1 MELWQWFAGVAG
13 GALVAS
19 FVTWLVCRA
28 QAQAREAR
36 VHGQYD
42 RAVASAEERS
52 RHLEKYIGQLQQH
65 GEQSRR
71 KLEQYQDA
79 LQTARARLA
88 ASVERNTRVP
98 ELEAQLA
105 NGAAELRVLR
115 EENTGHRARISE
127 LCTLLDDERRAADEK
142 FLVLEE
148 AKLHFR
154 DAFNALSAEALKTNN
169 QSFLQLAREN
179 LAQFQEQAR
188 GDLATRQ
195 NAIGDLVK
203 PLKESLEQVNARI
216 NAVEKDRASAYAQL
230 TEQVKVLA
238 AGHGQLQA
246 ETANLVKALR
256 APQARGRWGEIQ
268 LKRVV
273 EMAGMVAWCDFVE
286 QESRATDQGRQR
298 PDMIVKLPNAKRIV
312 VDAKVP
318 LKAYLDGLDAA
329 DEAGRALCLKDH
341 ARHVATHVQQL
352 GAKAYWSQF
361 DQSPEFVV
369 LFLPGEHFFSAA
381 LEQQPDL
388 IERGVA
394 QKVIIA
400 TPTTLI
406 ALLQAVAFGWRQERL
421 AENAQAISELGGQLY
436 ERLRTLTEHFHELRK
451 GLDRA
456 NNAYNKA
463 AGAFESRVLVSARR
477 FKELGA
483 AKGDEIAE
491 LESIEQSPRLLVDD
505 SGE

>member
-1 MELWQWFAGVAG
+1 MELWQLFAGVAG
-13 GALVAS
+13 GALVGGVFA
-19 FVTWLVCRA
+19 WLLVRA
-28 QAQAREAR
+28 QSQAREAR
-36 VHGQYD
+36 LLGQHD
-42 RAVASAEERS
+42 RVQGAAEERI
-52 RHLEKYIGQLQQH
+52 RQLEKYLGQLQH
-65 GEQSRR
+65 NAEQGRR
-71 KLEQYQDA
+71 SLEQYQEA

-88 ASVERNTRVP
+88 ASLERNTRVP

-105 NGAAELRVLR
+105 NATAEYRMLR
-115 EENTGHRARISE
+115 EENSTHKSRISE

-142 FLVLEE
+142 FAMLEE
-148 AKLHFR
+148 AKSHFR
-154 DAFNALSAEALKTNN
+154 DAFSSLSAEALKTNN

-179 LAQFQEQAR
+179 LAQFQEKAQ
-188 GDLATRQ
+188 GDLTTRQ

-238 AGHGQLQA
+238 TGHGQLQA

-256 APQARGRWGEIQ
+256 APQSRGRWGEIQ

-273 EMAGMVAWCDFVE
+273 EMAGMVAYCDYVE
-286 QESRATDQGRQR
+286 QESHGTEQGRQR
-298 PDMIVKLPNAKRIV
+298 PDMVIKLPNNKRIV

-318 LKAYLDGLDAA
+318 LKAYLDGLEMA
-329 DEAGRALCLKDH
+329 DETGRAFCLKEH
-341 ARHVATHVQQL
+341 ARHVAVHVQQL

-361 DQSPEFVV
+361 EQSPEFVV
-369 LFLPGEHFFSAA
+369 LFLPGEHFFGAA

-406 ALLQAVAFGWRQERL
+406 ALLQAVAFGWRQEQL
-421 AENAQAISELGGQLY
+421 AENAQAISELGQQLY
-436 ERLRTLTEHFHELRK
+436 ERLRTLTEHFEELRK

-456 NNAYNKA
+456 NGAYNKA
-463 AGAFESRVLVSARR
+463 VGTLESRVLVSARK

-483 AKGDEIAE
+483 AKGGDIPE
-491 LESIEQSPRLLVDD
+491 LEGVEQAPRALVEGA
-505 SGE
+505 SE